1 MQALPTLRQLQFFLA
16 LVRRQSFSRAAGDCF
31 VSQSTLS
38 SAIKELEGI
47 LDCHLVDRSTRRF
60 ALTPAGRD
68 VARRAG
74 AILSQAEDLARSAA
88 ARRPLEGA
96 FQLGVIPTIA
106 PFLLPIIAPALR
118 REFPKLELYLRED
131 LTAALADRLA
141 DGSID
146 AALIALPYD
155 LPGLEWIVVGEDPF
169 YFAGPSDSPL
179 AAKKSIEAG
188 DLKDAPLLLLEDG
201 HCLREHALDACRLR
215 DSDLYG
221 SFSATSLFTL
231 TQMVRAGLGATLLPK
246 MAVDAGL
253 AASSDLTI
261 RPFATRDAMRTIGV
275 AWRKGSGRREDCEL
289 LARTIRAELASAE
302 LAAGAPKKTARRFPT
317 PAPPERLS

>member
-16 LVRRQSFSRAAGDCF
+16 LVRRESFSKAAAECY

-38 SAIKELEGI
+38 SAIKELEAT
-47 LDCHLVDRSTRRF
+47 LNCQLVDRSTRRF

-68 VARRAG
+68 VARRA
-74 AILSQAEDLARSAA
+74 ATILSEAEDLARAAA
-88 ARRPLEGA
+88 ARKPLEGP

-106 PFLLPIIAPALR
+106 PFLLPRIAPALR
-118 REFPKLELYLRED
+118 RAFPKLELYLRED
-131 LTAALADRLA
+131 LTAALAERLV

-155 LPGLEWIVVGEDPF
+155 LPGLEWIEVADDPF
-169 YFAGPSDSPL
+169 YFAAPPGSPL
-179 AAKKSIEAG
+179 AAKTAVETG
-188 DLKDAPLLLLEDG
+188 DLKGAPLLLLEDG
-201 HCLREHALDACRLR
+201 HCLREHALDACRLH
-215 DSDLYG
+215 DSDVYG
-221 SFSATSLFTL
+221 SYSATSLFTL

-253 AASSDLTI
+253 AEAADLVV
-261 RPFATRDAMRTIGV
+261 RPLAARDAARMIGV

-289 LARTIRAELASAE
+289 LAKAIVAETAPEDAKAKKR
-302 LAAGAPKKTARRFPT
+302 AAGKA
-317 PAPPERLS
+317 